1 VAEYCTNLGHCN
13 RFKELMILTTRTGR
27 MELII
32 RVAIEIELHPDNIN
46 KESFPSEQVIE
57 TAIANI

>member
-1 VAEYCTNLGHCN
+1 
-13 RFKELMILTTRTGR
+13 MILTTRTGR